1 MTFTS
6 NHGGCHFDA
15 VENNVKPLLW
25 HAGLQTVYR
34 HDVLP

>member
-1 MTFTS
+1 MTFTM
-6 NHGGCHFDA
+6 DA
-15 VENNVKPLLW
+15 VENNVKPLLR